1 MCRSVFAARTL
12 YYSKGGLK
20 MSLNIMRK
28 ESLDRY
34 LGEDKLFVKSMNARD
49 LMAIGIGTVIGTGIF
64 ILPGTIAANSA
75 GPGVSLSFLFSAI
88 VCALAAMCYAEFAS
102 ALPVAGS
109 AYSYGNVVFGEFFG
123 WLLGW
128 ALVLEYML
136 AVASVSTGWAA
147 YFNTLLEG
155 AGIHL
160 PKALSGPFDPAHG
173 TYVNIV
179 AVVIVLLITI
189 MLAHGMQSSIR
200 INNIAVFLKIAII
213 LIFIIVGFF
222 FIKPKNYH
230 PFLPYHMKGVIH
242 GATIGF
248 FAYLGFDCV
257 SSSAAEVKNPKRNMP
272 LGIIGTLAVATVLYT
287 GVAVVLTGM
296 VKYTKLDVANPVAF
310 ALQMVNQDWLAEL
323 LSIGALIGMF
333 TMMVSMIYSS
343 SRLIYAIGRDGLLPS
358 FLGKLDKKSHSPQ
371 IALWIVAIIIA
382 IMGGLVSLDQLT
394 SLVNI
399 GTLFAFMLVSFGII
413 PLRKRKDIGNRGG
426 FKVPLYP
433 VLPIISGLACLGMM
447 TQLKMET
454 YIGAAIW
461 FGIGIIIYFTYGYWH
476 SKLND
481 KQN

>member
-1 MCRSVFAARTL
+1 
-12 YYSKGGLK
+12 

-64 ILPGTIAANSA
+64 ILPGTIAANFA

-109 AYSYGNVVFGEFFG
+109 AYSYGNVVFGEFLG

-155 AGIHL
+155 FGLHL

-173 TYVNIV
+173 TYLNIV
-179 AVVIVLLITI
+179 ALVIVLLITV
-189 MLAHGMQSSIR
+189 MLSRGMQSSIR

-213 LIFIIVGFF
+213 VIFIIAGSF
-222 FIKPKNYH
+222 FIKPRNYQ
-230 PFLPYHMKGVIH
+230 PFLPYHMSGVIH

-272 LGIIGTLAVATVLYT
+272 LGIIGTLAVATILYM
-287 GVAVVLTGM
+287 GVAIVLTGM
-296 VKYTKLDVANPVAF
+296 VKYTKLNVANPVAF
-310 ALQMVNQDWLAEL
+310 ALQMVHQTWLAEL

-358 FLGKLDKKSHSPQ
+358 FLGKLDPKSHSPQ
-371 IALWIVAIIIA
+371 VALWIVGIIIA
-382 IMGGLVSLDQLT
+382 AMGGLVSLDQLT

-399 GTLFAFMLVSFGII
+399 GTLFAFTLVSFGII

-433 VLPIISGLACLGMM
+433 FLPIISGLACLGMM
-447 TQLKMET
+447 TQLELET
-454 YIGAAIW
+454 YIGAGIW
-461 FGIGIIIYFTYGYWH
+461 FGIGIILYFTYGYWH
-476 SKLND
+476 SKLAD
-481 KQN
+481 KN

>member
-1 MCRSVFAARTL
+1 M
-12 YYSKGGLK
+12 G
-20 MSLNIMRK
+20 LNIFRK

-34 LGEDKLFVKSMNARD
+34 LGADKLFVKTMNARD

-64 ILPGTIAANSA
+64 ILPGTIAAKQA
-75 GPGVSLSFLFSAI
+75 GPGVSLSFLLSAI
-88 VCALAAMCYAEFAS
+88 VCAFAAMCYAEFAS

-147 YFNTLLEG
+147 YFNSFIESFGLK
-155 AGIHL
+155 IPH
-160 PKALSGPFDPAHG
+160 ALSGPFDPAHG
-173 TYVNIV
+173 TYINIV
-179 AVVIVLLITI
+179 AVVIVLLITV
-189 MLAHGMQSSIR
+189 MLSRGLQSSVR
-200 INNIAVFLKIAII
+200 VNNIAVVIKVAII
-213 LIFIIVGFF
+213 LIFIVAGLF

-230 PFLPYHMKGVIH
+230 PFLPYHMSGVIH

-272 LGIIGTLAVATVLYT
+272 LGIIGTLGIVTLLYM

-296 VKYTKLDVANPVAF
+296 VKYTRLDVANPVSY
-310 ALQMVNQDWLAEL
+310 ALQLVHQNWLAEL

-333 TMMVSMIYSS
+333 TMMVAMIYSS
-343 SRLIYAIGRDGLLPS
+343 SRLIYAIGRDGLLPA

-371 IALWIVAIIIA
+371 VALWIVAVIIA
-382 IMGGLVSLDQLT
+382 TMGGLVSLDQLT

-399 GTLFAFMLVSFGII
+399 GTLFAFTLVSFGII
-413 PLRKRKDIGNRGG
+413 PLRRRKDIGNRGG

-433 VLPIISGLACLGMM
+433 FIPILSGLLCLAMM
-447 TQLKMET
+447 TQLQLET
-454 YIGAAIW
+454 YIGAGIW
-461 FGIGIIIYFTYGYWH
+461 FTLGIIIYFTYGYWH